1 MRCNVFFNILIKV
14 DGRLQFLQETASTA
28 LSTLVPSPV
37 NSLLTPGVLKVEQ
50 MLHEEVLQNTYPI
63 MVNNL
68 ATANEKILR
77 GMVF

>member
-1 MRCNVFFNILIKV
+1 M
-14 DGRLQFLQETASTA
+14 
-28 LSTLVPSPV
+28 
-37 NSLLTPGVLKVEQ
+37 KVEQ

-77 GMVF
+77 GMVFNYLLIHIGSYQKIILI